1 MNNFFSLSWASHIFI
16 AFILGICVLAQ
27 TLVLVFRFFRYGL
40 TTTKVFENLLEL
52 FILFQIIVFSL
63 LFGEIGNGYMNGFVL
78 SSGYENLRI
87 GIFLVIL
94 MLVII
99 ILILTKKWLY
109 FGIIP
114 ATLISLPIMEKI
126 LGPALPWLFIFAL
139 IFLLLRS
146 IKICVTSII
155 AIRTEISAL
164 SVVHALDTMDTGVL
178 FSESDG
184 YTLLSNYQMQY
195 FMTAIT
201 GKIFRNPIEFYNLL
215 LSDQYEHNYKK
226 AELEGQIVYILPDGS
241 AWMLTKTDISFSM
254 KNYIHFSVADVSQ
267 LWELTAKLQ
276 QQDKELRYKSE
287 ELKRTIANL
296 HILSKER
303 EINNARLR
311 AHDVLGQGLSL
322 LLRIIENEKDLDY
335 DLLKSISK
343 GLLAELKAEQGEIVA
358 KDELKNI
365 QQIFAAIGVDIKF
378 DGELPDNSKQARLF
392 VDIIREGS
400 TNAVRHGFATEI
412 NMKSR
417 LLDDAYNLT
426 IDNNG
431 HTTREPIMPG
441 SGIKGMRKKV
451 LEHGGNLDIIQYPR
465 FTLSVVLPG
474 GEQYE

>member
-1 MNNFFSLSWASHIFI
+1 MIEFFSLSWGIHIFVV
-16 AFILGICVLAQ
+16 FILGICVLSQ
-27 TLVLVFRFFRYGL
+27 TLVLVFSFFRHGL

-52 FILFQIIVFSL
+52 SILFQIILFAI
-63 LFGEIGNGYMNGFVL
+63 LFGEMGNGYKNGLVL

-87 GIFLVIL
+87 SIFLVVLI
-94 MLVII
+94 LVII
-99 ILILTKKWLY
+99 VSILTKDWL
-109 FGIIP
+109 FFTIIP
-114 ATLISLPIMEKI
+114 ATLISLPLIENV
-126 LGPALPWLFIFAL
+126 LGSAFPWFFIFAL

-146 IKICVTSII
+146 IKICISSII
-155 AIRTEISAL
+155 AIRTDISAL
-164 SVVHALDTMDTGVL
+164 SVVHAVDTLHTGVL
-178 FSESDG
+178 FSENDG
-184 YTLLSNYQMQY
+184 YTLLSNHQMQN
-195 FMTAIT
+195 FMIATT
-201 GKIFRNPIEFYNLL
+201 GKIFRNPIEFYDLL
-215 LSDQYEHNYKK
+215 LSDQYERNYKK

-241 AWMLTKTDISFSM
+241 AWMLTKTDISFLM
-254 KNYIHFSVADVSQ
+254 KNYIHISVADVSQ

-276 QQDKELRYKSE
+276 QQEEELRYKSE

-303 EINNARLR
+303 EINNAKMR
-311 AHDVLGQGLSL
+311 AHDILGQRLSL
-322 LLRIIENEKDLDY
+322 LLRIIENEKNLDY
-335 DLLKSISK
+335 DLLISLSK
-343 GLLAELKAEQGEIVA
+343 GLLAELKAEQGEIEA
-358 KDELKNI
+358 KDELENI

-417 LLDDAYNLT
+417 LIDNTYNLT

-431 HTTREPIMPG
+431 HTTRDPITLG

-451 LEHGGNLDIIQYPR
+451 SAQGGNLDIIQHPR